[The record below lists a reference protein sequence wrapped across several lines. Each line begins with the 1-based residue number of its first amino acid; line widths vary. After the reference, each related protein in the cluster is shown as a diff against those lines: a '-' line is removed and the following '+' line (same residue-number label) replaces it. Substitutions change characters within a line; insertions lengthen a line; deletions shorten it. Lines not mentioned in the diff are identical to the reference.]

1 MPWNT
6 IILFGTFTAVPLIIV
21 IIVLAIYKGTKK
33 KKKVSN

>member
-6 IILFGTFTAVPLIIV
+6 MMLFGTFIAVPLIIV
-21 IIVLAIYKGTKK
+21 IIVLAVYKGVKK

>member
-6 IILFGTFTAVPLIIV
+6 MILFGTFIAVPLIIV